1 MVSAGAFVW
10 VVSAAALL
18 SLLPRECR
26 ASASVSEVQGA
37 GDTAGAAMQP
47 PLNISMLSLEGLDA
61 QLQVRNSVY
70 S

>member
-18 SLLPRECR
+18 SLLPSTCH

-37 GDTAGAAMQP
+37 GDTAAAAMQP